1 VGKVLL
7 EKQIHGFLGQVEMEG
22 KEHLGREKVERF
34 QDAQLI
40 QHMVV
45 ARGRS
50 IPRLRL
56 VGRGGMFE
64 QIYIVQTNF
73 LV

>member
-1 VGKVLL
+1 
-7 EKQIHGFLGQVEMEG
+7 MEG